1 MRSFDDM
8 DRLFREMNRSFDQLR
23 STWMREFQ
31 APGFGSGLETDERPA
46 LETDERPVVSGEWAA
61 NSAFDTEAGATLEE
75 TDDGYV
81 YVMDLPGFEKDDI
94 DLTFDDGVLSI
105 QAHTNVEDGSDS
117 YRSVRSR
124 RVGRRVPISSAIIAD
139 EIAASYH
146 NGVLEVDLPVE
157 GDHEDDGHHIEI
169 E

>member
-8 DRLFREMNRSFDQLR
+8 NRLFREMDRSFDQLR

-31 APGFGSGLETDERPA
+31 TPGFGPELDTAERPA
-46 LETDERPVVSGEWAA
+46 LESADEPVVGGEWGVESTFGTDPA
-61 NSAFDTEAGATLEE
+61 ATLEE

-94 DLTFDDGVLSI
+94 DLTFDDGLLSI
-105 QAHTNVEDGSDS
+105 QAHTDVEAGSDA

-124 RVGRRVPISSAIIAD
+124 RVGRRAPIPKEIIAD
-139 EIAASYH
+139 EITASYH
-146 NGVLEVDLPVE
+146 NGVLEVSLPAE
-157 GDHEDDGHHIEI
+157 DDHEDEGHHIEI